1 MDPENYKIDIR
12 VYVNFIHMQEYSSN
26 IHFTYEILRDGFI
39 FYQGSEIYVFK
50 MIGKYFMIY
59 KSINKYIIKY
69 LLIDKNLTI
78 SSEGASCILRGYN
91 GMNSLDQYKIDV
103 ETKRTSYLLQKRISE
118 YISYYNNNPII
129 YSVED
134 NICCICLENVI
145 TGVLRPCNHA
155 CLCKDCLNNMKKQ
168 QCPICTT
175 PIRIYESLGTM
186 V

>member
-1 MDPENYKIDIR
+1 M
-12 VYVNFIHMQEYSSN
+12 HQYSSD
-26 IHFTYEILRDGFI
+26 IKYTYEILRDGFI

-91 GMNSLDQYKIDV
+91 GMNRLDQYKIFV

-129 YSVED
+129 YSGED
-134 NICCICLENVI
+134 NSCCICFENVI
-145 TGVLRPCNHA
+145 NGVLRPCNHA
-155 CLCKDCLNNMKKQ
+155 CLCNDCLNNMKKK
-168 QCPICTT
+168 QCPICNQ
-175 PIRIYESLGTM
+175 PFSIYQNIGTM